1 MGNFKQFAA
10 EFGTKVKTYLNINDE
25 LLPQPDIEESIRS
38 GVVFKGSQLLTL
50 VFAIAVASVGLN
62 ANSIPVIIGAMLI
75 SPLMGPIIGMGLA
88 IGIEDFGLLKKGLL
102 NIGLAVVGSLL
113 ASALYFT
120 VSPQFEES
128 SQLLARTTP
137 SFYDILIALF
147 GGAAGILSIAVKN
160 KGQVMPGVAIA
171 TSLMP
176 PLCTAG
182 YGIATLQPDF
192 LFGALYLFFTNMI
205 FIMFATWAG
214 VKLMRLKKVQQ
225 CVTARYHKVKTI
237 LYVAVVFTIGM
248 SAFLSFRMFSKRVF
262 TVKASEFVEQQM
274 VFPNTQVLNYKVLF
288 QNGKRIIDVNL
299 IGAEL
304 PKDSLQLA
312 MMNKL
317 DSCGLAGTVLNIRQG
332 VTMGNNALEHRDFAQ
347 FFNDLQVRLTDSR
360 QEVDSLKN
368 VIREAD
374 GEQSMEILKEI
385 RVLFPSV
392 RNLAV
397 SKMYLGNTQISRA
410 VDTVNVAFINTDGSI
425 GASEQQKLREYLEVR
440 LDRKEVHLMV
450 NPAGFPWE

>member
-1 MGNFKQFAA
+1 MTGLWSKI
-10 EFGTKVKTYLNINDE
+10 KTYLNISDE
-25 LLPQPDIEESIRS
+25 LLPQPEIEESIRS
-38 GVVFKGSQLLTL
+38 GVEFKGSQLLTL

-102 NIGLAVVGSLL
+102 NISLAVLGSLV

-192 LFGALYLFFTNMI
+192 FFGALYLFFTNMI

-214 VKLMRLKKVQQ
+214 VKLMRLQKVPQS
-225 CVTARYHKVKTI
+225 VTTRYHKVKLI
-237 LYVAVVFTIGM
+237 LYVAVAFTIGM
-248 SAFLSFRMFSKRVF
+248 SAFLSFRMFSKRIF

-317 DSCGLAGTVLNIRQG
+317 DSCGLGGTVLNIRQG
-332 VTMGNNALEHRDFAQ
+332 VTMGSAAMEHKDFAQ

-360 QEVDSLKN
+360 QEVDSLMN

-374 GEQSMEILKEI
+374 GEQSMEILKEV

-392 RNLAV
+392 KNLAV
-397 SKMYLGNTQISRA
+397 SKMYLGSTQTANA
-410 VDTVNVAFINTDGSI
+410 VDTVNVAFINTQGAI
-425 GASEQQKLREYLEVR
+425 GEAEQQKLQQYLQVR
-440 LDRKEVHLMV
+440 LDRMNLHLLV
-450 NPAGFPWE
+450 NPVGFPWE